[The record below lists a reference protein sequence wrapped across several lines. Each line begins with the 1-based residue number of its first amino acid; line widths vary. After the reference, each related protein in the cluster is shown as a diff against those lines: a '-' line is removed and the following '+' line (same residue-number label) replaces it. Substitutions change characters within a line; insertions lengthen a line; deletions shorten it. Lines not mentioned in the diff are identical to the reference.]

1 MSSPTEP
8 DRHPIFSVWAPNAD
22 RVRLVLDDP
31 DGGRVDLERAD
42 GGWFVP
48 PADAPAPTPGRR
60 YAFQLATEPAAEA
73 PEPEWS
79 ILLPD
84 PRSRRQPDGVHGFSE
99 VVPTEF
105 DWTDAAWTGR
115 PLPGQV
121 LYELHVGAFT
131 ADGTFDAAVGK
142 LAHLR
147 ELGVTTVEL
156 MPVQPFGGERN
167 WGYDPVSWFAVHEA
181 YGGPAGLKAF
191 VDAAHAHGV
200 AVVMDL
206 VFNHFGPDGNYTGFF
221 GPYTTGAATDWGDVV
236 NLMGPGSDEVRRFIL
251 DATRQWLGE
260 FHVDGVRL
268 DAVHSLDDRGAV
280 SVLEQIADVARD
292 VAACTG
298 APRCVIAESD
308 LNDPRLITPVEDLGC
323 GLDAQWL
330 DDVHHCL
337 HTLTE
342 GEQYGY
348 YRDYGRVGDLA
359 RTLSEAYRFTG
370 DYSLHRGRSH
380 GRGFDRTR
388 MPGARFVTYTT
399 THDQT
404 GNRAAGDR
412 AAERITPTQHLLKC
426 AFVYL
431 SEFTPMIF
439 MGEEF
444 GARQPFPFF
453 ASHTDPGL
461 LEATRTGRLREFAS
475 SGWDPDTIADP
486 AAEETFA
493 SAKLDWEL
501 DDAQRGIVAAVREL
515 LRLRRELGCAS
526 GVLSDVRVDHA
537 VTAAVREAG
546 SGAAVGADAVALE
559 HGWVTMHRTAPDG
572 REWTLVGNFS
582 PEPVTV
588 PFGGELRYSF
598 TEPEVG
604 ADETRLGPWEFAVLL
619 R

>member
-1 MSSPTEP
+1 MSSPAEP

-280 SVLEQIADVARD
+280 SVLEQIADVA
-292 VAACTG
+292 ACTG
-298 APRCVIAESD
+298 VPRCVIAESD

-537 VTAAVREAG
+537 VTATVREAG

-559 HGWVTMHRTAPDG
+559 HGWVAMHRTAPDG